1 MGMPARAAQP
11 RLGPRKIVGNAQKSS
26 ADPLYKHPAFVNN
39 PLHSGEPMEATA
51 KLATPA
57 FNTEKTKALQA
68 ALAQIEKQF
77 GKGTIMRLGE
87 GEVIEDIEVVSTGS
101 LGLDIALGV
110 GGLPRGRV
118 VEIYGPESSGKTTL
132 TLQVVAEMQKLG
144 GTCAFIDAEHALDIQ
159 YAQKLGVNL
168 QELLISQP
176 DTGEQ
181 ALEIVDALVR
191 SASVD
196 LVVVDSVAALT
207 PKAEIEGEMGDSLP
221 GLQARLMSQALRKLT
236 ATIKKTNCMVIFIN
250 QIRMKIGV
258 MFGSPETTTGG
269 NALKFYASVRL
280 DIRRTGTIKR
290 GEEAIGN
297 ETKVKVVKNKVS
309 PPFKTAEFDI
319 LFGEGIS
326 RQGEIVD
333 MGVQHAILEKSGAWY
348 AYNGEKIGQG
358 RDNAREFLRENAD
371 LAREIENKIRES
383 LSIALLPADVEAE

>member
-1 MGMPARAAQP
+1 MDAQVKGTKIAAA
-11 RLGPRKIVGNAQKSS
+11 GDS
-26 ADPLYKHPAFVNN
+26 
-39 PLHSGEPMEATA
+39 
-51 KLATPA
+51 
-57 FNTEKTKALQA
+57 EKAKALQA

-87 GEVIEDIEVVSTGS
+87 GEAIEDIQVVSTGS

-118 VEIYGPESSGKTTL
+118 IEIYGPESSGKTTL
-132 TLQVVAEMQKLG
+132 TLQVVAEMQRTG
-144 GTCAFIDAEHALDIQ
+144 GQCAFVDAEHALDIQ
-159 YAQKLGVNL
+159 YAQKLGVNVSD
-168 QELLISQP
+168 LLISQP

-181 ALEIVDALVR
+181 ALEIVDSLVR
-191 SASVD
+191 SGAVD
-196 LVVVDSVAALT
+196 LIIVDSVAALV

-280 DIRRTGTIKR
+280 DIRRTGTIKK

-326 RQGEIVD
+326 REGEIVD
-333 MGVQHAILEKSGAWY
+333 MGVQHQILEKSGAWY

-358 RDNAREFLRENAD
+358 RDNAREFLRENPD
-371 LAREIENKIRES
+371 LSREIENKIREA
-383 LSIALLPADVEAE
+383 IGITLLPTDGAGEE